1 MPRLIIIKLDT
12 REPNVIFVGYCGPIF
27 ATEIELVRFLKYLV
41 LIVVITS
48 SFGFVQNFDT
58 NAKIKA
64 VFIFNFTRFFEW
76 PTAKKTGNFIIHV
89 VGKNEAL
96 MKELTKMAESKTVGN
111 QKMEIINTPE
121 FDPKSK
127 PHMLFLLPDVSKSLA
142 DATSKLKGKGALI
155 IAENAGAAKSGAA
168 INFVIIESKQ
178 KFEYNK
184 NSAVKAGLKT
194 SEDFKALAIT
204 VE

>member
-1 MPRLIIIKLDT
+1 MLYLL
-12 REPNVIFVGYCGPIF
+12 VIVARILPLFLY
-27 ATEIELVRFLKYLV
+27 LKRFIKYLV
-41 LIVVITS
+41 VIVVITS
-48 SFGFVQNFDT
+48 SFGFVQTFDT

-64 VFIFNFTRFFEW
+64 VFLYNFTRYFEW
-76 PTAKKTGNFIIHV
+76 PSAKKTGNFIIHV

-111 QKMEIINTPE
+111 QKMEVINTPA
-121 FDPKSK
+121 FDPKAK

-168 INFVIIESKQ
+168 INFVVIENKQ
-178 KFEYNK
+178 KFEYSK

-194 SEDFKALAIT
+194 SEDFKALAIAID
-204 VE
+204 

>member
-1 MPRLIIIKLDT
+1 MLYLWVVVAPNLPLDL
-12 REPNVIFVGYCGPIF
+12 Y
-27 ATEIELVRFLKYLV
+27 LKRFFKYLV
-41 LIVVITS
+41 VIVVITS

-64 VFIFNFTRFFEW
+64 VFLYNFTRYFEW
-76 PTAKKTGNFIIHV
+76 PNAKKSGNFVIHI

-111 QKMEIINTPE
+111 QKMEVVNTPE
-121 FDPKSK
+121 FDPKAK
-127 PHMLFLLPDVSKSLA
+127 PHMLFLLPDVSKSLG

-155 IAENAGAAKSGAA
+155 IAENAGAAKGGAA
-168 INFVIIESKQ
+168 INFVVIDNKQ
-178 KFEYNK
+178 KFEYSK

-194 SEDFKALAIT
+194 SEDFKALAIA
-204 VE
+204 VD

>member
-1 MPRLIIIKLDT
+1 MDT
-12 REPNVIFVGYCGPIF
+12 QEANVIFVGHCGSKF
-27 ATEIELVRFLKYLV
+27 ATGIELARFLKYLV
-41 LIVVITS
+41 VIVVITS

-58 NAKIKA
+58 NAKINA
-64 VFIFNFTRFFEW
+64 VFLYNFTRYFEW
-76 PTAKKTGNFIIHV
+76 PSAKKTGNFIIHV

-111 QKMEIINTPE
+111 QKMEVVNTPE
-121 FDPKSK
+121 FDAKAK

-142 DATSKLKGKGALI
+142 DATLKLKGKGALI

-168 INFVIIESKQ
+168 INFVIVDSKQ
-178 KFEYNK
+178 KFEYSK

-194 SEDFKALAIT
+194 SEDFKALAIA
-204 VE
+204 VD

>member
-1 MPRLIIIKLDT
+1 MLYLLVIVARILPLILYLK
-12 REPNVIFVGYCGPIF
+12 
-27 ATEIELVRFLKYLV
+27 RFIKYLV
-41 LIVVITS
+41 VIVVITS
-48 SFGFVQNFDT
+48 SFGFVQTFDT

-64 VFIFNFTRFFEW
+64 VFLYNFTRYFEW
-76 PTAKKTGNFIIHV
+76 PSAKKTGNFIIHV

-111 QKMEIINTPE
+111 QKMEVINTPA
-121 FDPKSK
+121 FDPKAK

-155 IAENAGAAKSGAA
+155 IAENAGAAKGGAA
-168 INFVIIESKQ
+168 INFVVIENKQ
-178 KFEYNK
+178 KFEYSK

-194 SEDFKALAIT
+194 SEDFKALAIAID
-204 VE
+204 

>member
-1 MPRLIIIKLDT
+1 MLYLL
-12 REPNVIFVGYCGPIF
+12 VIVARILPLTLY
-27 ATEIELVRFLKYLV
+27 LKRFIKYLV
-41 LIVVITS
+41 VIVVITS

-64 VFIFNFTRFFEW
+64 VFLYNFTRYFEW
-76 PTAKKTGNFIIHV
+76 PSAKKTGNFIIQV

-96 MKELTKMAESKTVGN
+96 MKELTKMAETKTVGN
-111 QKMEIINTPE
+111 QKLEVINTPV
-121 FDPKSK
+121 FDPKAK
-127 PHMLFLLPDVSKSLA
+127 PHMLFLLPDVSKSLS

-168 INFVIIESKQ
+168 INFVVIENKQ
-178 KFEYNK
+178 KFEYSK

-194 SEDFKALAIT
+194 SEDFKALAIA
-204 VE
+204 VD

>member
-1 MPRLIIIKLDT
+1 MLYLLVIVARILPLILYLKRL
-12 REPNVIFVGYCGPIF
+12 
-27 ATEIELVRFLKYLV
+27 LKYLV
-41 LIVVITS
+41 VIVVITS
-48 SFGFVQNFDT
+48 SFGFVQTFDT

-64 VFIFNFTRFFEW
+64 VFLYNFTRYFEW
-76 PTAKKTGNFIIHV
+76 PSAKKTGNFIIHV

-111 QKMEIINTPE
+111 QKMEVVNTPA
-121 FDPKSK
+121 FDPKAK

-155 IAENAGAAKSGAA
+155 IAENAGAAKGGAA
-168 INFVIIESKQ
+168 INFVVIENKQ
-178 KFEYNK
+178 KFEYSK

-194 SEDFKALAIT
+194 SEDFKALAIAID
-204 VE
+204 

>member
-1 MPRLIIIKLDT
+1 MDRQGA
-12 REPNVIFVGYCGPIF
+12 NAIFVGYCGKDF
-27 ATEIELVRFLKYLV
+27 ATEIGLARLLKYLV
-41 LIVVITS
+41 VIVVITS

-64 VFIFNFTRFFEW
+64 VFLYNFTRYFEW
-76 PTAKKTGNFIIHV
+76 PSAKKTGNFIIHV

-111 QKMEIINTPE
+111 QKMEVINTPE
-121 FDPKSK
+121 FDPKAK
-127 PHMLFLLPDVSKSLA
+127 PHMLFLLPDVSKSLS

-155 IAENAGAAKSGAA
+155 IAENKDAAKSGAA
-168 INFVIIESKQ
+168 INFVIIENKQ
-178 KFEYNK
+178 KFEYSK

-194 SEDFKALAIT
+194 SEDFKALAIA
-204 VE
+204 VD

>member
-12 REPNVIFVGYCGPIF
+12 QGANAIFVGYCGPIF
-27 ATEIELVRFLKYLV
+27 ATEIELIRFLKYLV

-111 QKMEIINTPE
+111 QKMEIVNTPE

-204 VE
+204 VD